1 MAVIYQTEYN
11 CRRYAVTFEN
21 NGCVRAQKIE
31 DIPVFERNILCVKP
45 LRMILCKNEICRMT
59 EVSGS
64 YDKEKYGGT
73 TILLKISEGNEKHGW
88 VYIGGD
94 RVCSY
99 LSNDD
104 IYKYISNMG
113 NNLTPFSIAIGDEYI
128 YILIPHFKFIN

>member
-1 MAVIYQTEYN
+1 
-11 CRRYAVTFEN
+11 
-21 NGCVRAQKIE
+21 
-31 DIPVFERNILCVKP
+31 
-45 LRMILCKNEICRMT
+45 MT